1 MSGKLVYAMHNNE
14 ERGAKIPDDDH
25 DELNAQR
32 IQGVPE
38 ILVQEIA
45 FNLPSIDAFFM
56 IFLILLGYSVGEW
69 SKGAKGGR
77 NDRRLRQTV
86 KVYLPSS
93 SSYTN
98 SDYGQ

>member
-14 ERGAKIPDDDH
+14 ERGTKIPDDDH

-45 FNLPSIDAFFM
+45 LNLPSIDAFLM
-56 IFLILLGYSVGEW
+56 IFLNWLGHPVGE
-69 SKGAKGGR
+69 GAKGVR